1 MIRRTLL
8 LALLISSLSAVTLA
22 QQNQVSVFLSQ
33 SQEDRSNRSYGLSV
47 QRLWVPRFSTA
58 LAVAMEDPVVRSCS
72 GGWKSAWVCR
82 EVTLRTYPID
92 LTGRFHFVNDTR
104 FKPFV
109 GAGIRYVAAPDLTS
123 DEVTI
128 IGNRYSD
135 HLDPQVVG
143 GLEFRISDS
152 FTVGLELKALFRND
166 EVFEYDSFLKI
177 AGGVGWR
184 F

>member
-1 MIRRTLL
+1 MIRRTLVL
-8 LALLISSLSAVTLA
+8 VFLISSLSAVTLA
-22 QQNQVSVFLSQ
+22 QQNQVALFLSQ
-33 SQEDRSNRSYGLSV
+33 SQEERSNRSYGLSF
-47 QRLWVPRFSTA
+47 QRQWVPRFSTG

-72 GGWKSAWVCR
+72 GGWKSPRVCR
-82 EVTLRTYPID
+82 EAMLRTYPID

-109 GAGIRYVAAPDLTS
+109 GAGVRYVAAPDLTS
-123 DEVTI
+123 EELTI
-128 IGNRYSD
+128 IGQRYSD

-152 FTVGLELKALFRND
+152 FTVGLEMKALFRND
-166 EVFEYDSFLKI
+166 EVLEYDSFLKI
-177 AGGVGWR
+177 TGGVGWR